1 MPIETDAAN
10 ARPRRLSTIA
20 NEYAI
25 ISGTANSDLAHAIA
39 TALHVTPAA
48 ASAAHF
54 PDGETAV
61 ELLEPVR
68 GKTVFIIQPTGP
80 PVNDNLIELLAVAD
94 ACRRA
99 SAAHVCAVIPYF
111 GYARSD
117 KRHGR
122 REPIAASMVAR
133 LLQAVG
139 VDRVIAVDLH
149 ASQIEGFFQ
158 IPVDA
163 LSAVPVICEAL
174 RQRLEADTVVVSP
187 DVGRLQMATDYADRL
202 ATSIVVM
209 HKIRTSGDRT
219 QVIRI
224 VGDVRNHHCLIV
236 DDMISTGGTLATG
249 IRALVDAGART
260 PIFIAATHGL
270 LLPGS
275 KARLAT
281 SDVASVFVTDTIKPV
296 EPAWP
301 GLQVISVAPL
311 LAQAIRKNIGDGSD
325 SGEARL

>member
-1 MPIETDAAN
+1 MPIETHAAD
-10 ARPRRLSTIA
+10 ARPRRLSTITG
-20 NEYAI
+20 EFVI
-25 ISGTANSDLAHAIA
+25 ISGTANSNLAHAIA
-39 TALHVTPAA
+39 AELHVSPAA

-54 PDGETAV
+54 PDGETSV

-80 PVNDNLIELLAVAD
+80 PVNDNLMELLAVSD

-158 IPVDA
+158 IPVDN
-163 LSAVPVICEAL
+163 LCAVPVMCETL
-174 RQRLEADTVVVSP
+174 QHRLEPDTVIVSP

-202 ATSIVVM
+202 GAPVVVL
-209 HKIRTSGDRT
+209 HKIRTSGSHT
-219 QVIRI
+219 QVIRV
-224 VGDVRNHHCLIV
+224 VGDVRDHHCLIV
-236 DDMISTGGTLATG
+236 DDMISTGGTLANG
-249 IRALVDAGART
+249 IGTLVEAGART

-270 LLPGS
+270 LLPGA

-281 SDVASVFVTDTIKPV
+281 AHVARVFVTDTTKPA

-301 GLQVISVAPL
+301 GLEVISVAPL

-325 SGEARL
+325 IDLA

>member
-1 MPIETDAAN
+1 MAQVESLRAKAEHSGGPQMPIETDAAN
-10 ARPRRLSTIA
+10 ARRRWLSTIT

-39 TALHVTPAA
+39 AALHITPAA

-54 PDGETAV
+54 PDGETSV

-139 VDRVIAVDLH
+139 VD
-149 ASQIEGFFQ
+149 
-158 IPVDA
+158 
-163 LSAVPVICEAL
+163 
-174 RQRLEADTVVVSP
+174 
-187 DVGRLQMATDYADRL
+187 
-202 ATSIVVM
+202 
-209 HKIRTSGDRT
+209 
-219 QVIRI
+219 
-224 VGDVRNHHCLIV
+224 
-236 DDMISTGGTLATG
+236 
-249 IRALVDAGART
+249 
-260 PIFIAATHGL
+260 
-270 LLPGS
+270 
-275 KARLAT
+275 
-281 SDVASVFVTDTIKPV
+281 
-296 EPAWP
+296 
-301 GLQVISVAPL
+301 
-311 LAQAIRKNIGDGSD
+311 
-325 SGEARL
+325 

>member
-10 ARPRRLSTIA
+10 ARPRRPNTLPS
-20 NEYAI
+20 EYAI

-39 TALHVTPAA
+39 AALHVTPAA

-54 PDGETAV
+54 PDGETSV

-149 ASQIEGFFQ
+149 ASQLEGFFQ
-158 IPVDA
+158 IHVDGLCCVALMFDA
-163 LSAVPVICEAL
+163 L
-174 RQRLEADTVVVSP
+174 RHRLEHDAVV
-187 DVGRLQMATDYADRL
+187 
-202 ATSIVVM
+202 
-209 HKIRTSGDRT
+209 
-219 QVIRI
+219 
-224 VGDVRNHHCLIV
+224 
-236 DDMISTGGTLATG
+236 
-249 IRALVDAGART
+249 
-260 PIFIAATHGL
+260 
-270 LLPGS
+270 
-275 KARLAT
+275 
-281 SDVASVFVTDTIKPV
+281 
-296 EPAWP
+296 
-301 GLQVISVAPL
+301 
-311 LAQAIRKNIGDGSD
+311 
-325 SGEARL
+325 

>member
-1 MPIETDAAN
+1 MPVEIDAAN
-10 ARPRRLSTIA
+10 ARPRRLSTTTG
-20 NEYAI
+20 EYAI
-25 ISGTANSDLAHAIA
+25 ISGTANSGLAHAIA
-39 TALHVTPAA
+39 AELHVAPAT

-54 PDGETAV
+54 PDGETSV

-80 PVNDNLIELLAVAD
+80 PVNDNLMELLAVSD

-158 IPVDA
+158 IPVDS
-163 LSAVPVICEAL
+163 LSAVPVMCEVL
-174 RQRLEADTVVVSP
+174 RHRLERDTVVVSP

-202 ATSIVVM
+202 GAPVVVV

-224 VGDVRNHHCLIV
+224 VGDVRNRHCLIV
-236 DDMISTGGTLATG
+236 DDMISTGGTLANG
-249 IRALVDAGART
+249 IHALIDAGARA
-260 PIFIAATHGL
+260 PIFIAATHAL

-275 KARLAT
+275 KSTLAT
-281 SDVASVFVTDTIKPV
+281 SDVGAVFVTDTIKPS

-301 GLQVISVAPL
+301 GLEVVSVAPL
-311 LAQAIRKNIGDGSD
+311 LALAIRKNIGE
-325 SGEARL
+325 EAAS